1 MKKIKR
7 FAIYPLIA
15 GSVIFFAACGDE
27 AADGDEEAQGANE
40 DENGEEGDDEAAEDA
55 EHIIDVSLPLG
66 PDSHQAEGV
75 HAFGDKLEELTDGR
89 LTVEPHYDNA
99 LGAER
104 EVVEGM
110 GVDTVDAG
118 ISSTGPMGSFVDE
131 LLLFDLPYI
140 FEDHDHVYGFLDS
153 EHGEM
158 LSDRVREDANI
169 EVLAWMENGFRY
181 NTNSVRPLEHP
192 DDLEG
197 IDHRTQESEVQVDTW
212 SALGA
217 NATPMAW
224 DEVYTALQQGV
235 MESQENPLPTIYDV
249 NFYEVQDYLNLTQH
263 VYSPAPLMMS
273 QSLFESFDEEDQEA
287 IKEAAE
293 HALPIQREASQEQE
307 EYYQEQLAE
316 EGMEV
321 TEPDLDPFEEAVEP
335 VIEEWSPVV
344 GEDLVDD
351 AMNFDE

>member
-1 MKKIKR
+1 MNKAKQLTI
-7 FAIYPLIA
+7 LGVT
-15 GSVIFFAACGDE
+15 GSLVLFTAACG
-27 AADGDEEAQGANE
+27 
-40 DENGEEGDDEAAEDA
+40 NGNDTEGDNNAEASGNEGGAEDA

-66 PDSHQAEGV
+66 ADSHQAVGV

-89 LTVEPHYDNA
+89 LTIQAHYDNA

-118 ISSTGPMGSFVDE
+118 ISSTGPMGSFVSE
-131 LLLFDLPYI
+131 LLLFDLPYV

-153 EHGEM
+153 EHGEE
-158 LSDRVREDANI
+158 LAELVSEEANI
-169 EVLAWMENGFRY
+169 QVLAWMENGFRH
-181 NTNSVRPLEHP
+181 NTNSVRALEHP

-197 IDHRTQESEVQVDTW
+197 INHRTQESEVQMDTW
-212 SALGA
+212 EALGA

-235 MESQENPLPTIYDV
+235 MDSQENPLPTIYDV

-263 VYSPAPLMMS
+263 VYHPAPLMMS
-273 QSLFESFDEEDQEA
+273 QSLFDTFDEEDQNA
-287 IKEAAE
+287 IMEAAE
-293 HALPIQREASQEQE
+293 HALPLQREASQEQE
-307 EYYQEQLAE
+307 EEYLQELEA

-321 TEPDLDPFEEAVEP
+321 TEPDLEPFEEAVQP
-335 VIEEWSPVV
+335 VIEEWSSIV
-344 GEDLVDD
+344 GEELVDD
-351 AMNFDE
+351 AINFEN